1 MQLTRREGI
10 NQRNGVFLMNPAG
23 NKQGYKIL
31 VVDDEDH
38 IRRILKFQ
46 LEKHGYRVV
55 LAENGEVAL
64 ELVRRESPDLILLDL
79 MMPRIDGFETCRRIR
94 QNFQTS
100 QIPVIILTAKSELP
114 DKIKGLQDGA
124 NDYLIKPYSN
134 EELLLRV
141 RNVLEWSLR
150 QKEANPLTGLPG
162 NRAIEKELQAR
173 IESKAPFAFLYLDI
187 DNFKPYND
195 HYGYQKGDDAILFLG
210 DIITEAVN
218 SLGGGDDF
226 VGHIGGDDFVIITA
240 PERAEFIARHIV
252 DEFDRGSLVLLREED
267 ITRGFME
274 VRNRLGDVKRMPV
287 MSLTIAIVLDEE
299 GKLKHY
305 AQVNDIAS
313 ELKQY
318 GKGMVGSIVVR
329 ERRKS
334 NEPAQKVES
343 EG

>member
-226 VGHIGGDDFVIITA
+226 VGHIGGDDFVIITS

>member
-1 MQLTRREGI
+1 MD
-10 NQRNGVFLMNPAG
+10 NAG
-23 NKQGYKIL
+23 NKQGYKVL

-55 LAENGEVAL
+55 LAENGEIAL
-64 ELVRRESPDLILLDL
+64 ELVRREAPDLILLDL
-79 MMPRIDGFETCRRIR
+79 MMPRVDGFETCRRIR

-100 QIPVIILTAKSELP
+100 QIPIIMLTAKSELP

-141 RNVLEWSLR
+141 GNVLDWSMK

-162 NRAIEKELQAR
+162 NRAIEKDLQGR
-173 IESKAPFAFLYLDI
+173 IENKEPFAFLYLDI

-195 HYGYQKGDDAILFLG
+195 HYGYQKGDEAILFLS
-210 DIITEAVN
+210 DIVTEAVN
-218 SLGGGDDF
+218 SLGGANDF
-226 VGHIGGDDFVIITA
+226 VGHIGGDDFVVITSPA
-240 PERAEFIARHIV
+240 RAEFIARHII
-252 DEFDRGSLVLLREED
+252 DEFDKGSLILLREED
-267 ITRGFME
+267 IRRGFME
-274 VRNRLGDVKRMPV
+274 IRSRLGEVKRLPL
-287 MSLTIAIVLDEE
+287 MSLTIALVLDDE

-313 ELKQY
+313 ELKRY
-318 GKGMVGSIVVR
+318 GKGMSGSVVVR
-329 ERRKS
+329 ERRKTS
-334 NEPAQKVES
+334 EAEETVEF
-343 EG
+343 EH

>member
-1 MQLTRREGI
+1 MAFGRREGI
-10 NQRNGVFLMNPAG
+10 TRRNGAFLMISSAS
-23 NKQGYKIL
+23 KQGYKIL

-64 ELVRRESPDLILLDL
+64 EIVRREGPDLILLDL

-94 QNFQTS
+94 RNFQTS
-100 QIPVIILTAKSELP
+100 QIPIIILTAKSELP

-141 RNVLEWSLR
+141 RNVLEWSVR

-173 IESKAPFAFLYLDI
+173 IERKAPFAFLYLDI

-226 VGHIGGDDFVIITA
+226 VGHIGGDDFVVITT
-240 PERAEFIARHIV
+240 PDRAEYIARHIL
-252 DEFDRGSLVLLREED
+252 DEFDRGSLVLLHEED
-267 ITRGFME
+267 IARGFME
-274 VRNRLGDVKRMPV
+274 VKNRLGEIRRMPV
-287 MSLTIAIVLDEE
+287 MSLTVALVIDEE

-343 EG
+343 DG

>member
-1 MQLTRREGI
+1 VGI
-10 NQRNGVFLMNPAG
+10 NTKRNGVFLMMSAG
-23 NKQGYKIL
+23 TKQGYKIL

-55 LAENGEVAL
+55 VAENGEVAL
-64 ELVRRESPDLILLDL
+64 EIVRRESPDLILLDL

-94 QNFQTS
+94 RNFQTS

-173 IESKAPFAFLYLDI
+173 IERKASFAFLYVDI

-218 SLGGGDDF
+218 ALGGGDDF
-226 VGHIGGDDFVIITA
+226 VGHIGGDDFVVITTA
-240 PERAEFIARHIV
+240 ERAEYIARHII
-252 DEFDRGSLVLLREED
+252 DEFDRGVLVLLKEED
-267 ITRGFME
+267 IRRGFME
-274 VRNRLGDVKRMPV
+274 IHNRLGEIKRMPV
-287 MSLTIAIVLDEE
+287 MSLTIALVLDEE

-318 GKGMVGSIVVR
+318 GKGMVGSVVVR

-334 NEPAQKVES
+334 NEPANKVES
-343 EG
+343 GG

>member
-1 MQLTRREGI
+1 MD
-10 NQRNGVFLMNPAG
+10 NAG
-23 NKQGYKIL
+23 NKQSYKIL

-46 LEKHGYRVV
+46 LEKRGYRVV
-55 LAENGEVAL
+55 LAENGEIAL

-79 MMPRIDGFETCRRIR
+79 MMPKIDGFETCRRIR

-100 QIPVIILTAKSELP
+100 QIPIIMLTAKTELQ

-141 RNVLEWSLR
+141 GNVLDWSVK

-162 NRAIEKELQAR
+162 NRAIEKELQGR
-173 IESKAPFAFLYLDI
+173 IEKTEPFAFLYLDI

-195 HYGYQKGDDAILFLG
+195 HYGYQKGDEAILFLS
-210 DIITEAVN
+210 DIVTEAVN
-218 SLGGGDDF
+218 ALGGANDF
-226 VGHIGGDDFVIITA
+226 VGHIGGDDFVVITSPA
-240 PERAEFIARHIV
+240 RAEFIARHII
-252 DEFDRGSLVLLREED
+252 DEFDKGSLILLRED
-267 ITRGFME
+267 DVRRGFME
-274 VRNRLGDVKRMPV
+274 VHSRLGEVKRMPL
-287 MSLTIAIVLDEE
+287 MSLTIALVVDDE

-313 ELKQY
+313 ELKRY
-318 GKGMVGSIVVR
+318 GKGMSGSVVVR
-329 ERRKS
+329 ERRKTS
-334 NEPAQKVES
+334 EAEEKVEF
-343 EG
+343 GA